1 MKKHLFMTL
10 AASLALGMTMSCSDD
25 PDDPGFTPF
34 PDETGNRTVLV
45 YVSAQNSLGT
55 GTQFQKRDS
64 IEMSLG
70 AQYIDDADRFIVY
83 IDDAENPR
91 MYRFTKDRPAP
102 YLVRTFARDANSSD
116 PETLKDV
123 LAWTKQYFP
132 SQEYGLV
139 MWSHSDGWLPAP
151 NKNYRSNRAF
161 GIDTGE
167 GGNMAWDVDVTGQMG
182 ASMDIDDMAQA
193 ISDAGVHLRFLFFD
207 SCLMQCIESSYALR
221 NVTDY
226 VLASPIPTSGYG
238 THYTNELRY
247 GFFSEDP
254 IDAARTYFRDVT
266 GGNYADLYG
275 NDGFAFAAV
284 KTSEL
289 EDLATL
295 TASLLPQ
302 YVRNGAQIDM
312 TGVMAYQP
320 YVKKKYYRP
329 EFYDFGSAMHRIL
342 GPADYAVWR
351 RQFDLAVPYMDVSK
365 SYWTGPGAFTYATR
379 DEYYCGVS
387 CFIPDIKYT
396 DNASAC
402 LYGDL
407 NEAFRQ
413 TEWYQDAGWDE
424 TGW

>member
-10 AASLALGMTMSCSDD
+10 AASLALGMTVSCSDD

-226 VLASPIPTSGYG
+226 VLASPIPTPGYG

-320 YVKKKYYRP
+320 P
-329 EFYDFGSAMHRIL
+329 MS
-342 GPADYAVWR
+342 
-351 RQFDLAVPYMDVSK
+351 
-365 SYWTGPGAFTYATR
+365 
-379 DEYYCGVS
+379 
-387 CFIPDIKYT
+387 
-396 DNASAC
+396 
-402 LYGDL
+402 
-407 NEAFRQ
+407 
-413 TEWYQDAGWDE
+413 
-424 TGW
+424 